1 MAFDSGTHHRKL
13 RKMTPTSPQG
23 VMARLKAGTAAQHA
37 VAESKPL
44 EAALIDGSIGQSQY
58 QKYLGQRWLIHR
70 ELESATDRAHKIDS
84 RLASL
89 NLSSLYQTKNLETDL
104 AQLKTNLNSI
114 QPLAGAQ
121 KLIQSILQASPATL
135 MGIFYVFE
143 GSKNGARYISKALK
157 EKGVTA
163 LRYLDP
169 HGEEQRPI
177 WMKFRSDMDAISW
190 SPTEQDSMVSAAQAT
205 FDAISSLDDAIHAC

>member
-1 MAFDSGTHHRKL
+1 
-13 RKMTPTSPQG
+13 MTPTSPQG

-89 NLSSLYQTKNLETDL
+89 NLSSLYQTKNLEADL

-114 QPLAGAQ
+114 QPLPGAQ
-121 KLIQSILQASPATL
+121 AEKSPIVFISAGTTDVD
-135 MGIFYVFE
+135 GYEYVIPPNGPRGQWSTAKWTKDSDPSSYGYVAARFDGKAVAAFLD
-143 GSKNGARYISKALK
+143 GSVR
-157 EKGVTA
+157 V
-163 LRYLDP
+163 
-169 HGEEQRPI
+169 
-177 WMKFRSDMDAISW
+177 M
-190 SPTEQDSMVSAAQAT
+190 
-205 FDAISSLDDAIHAC
+205 SLDDLRDMRFWSKNAAINNDRNSHGDLLRV